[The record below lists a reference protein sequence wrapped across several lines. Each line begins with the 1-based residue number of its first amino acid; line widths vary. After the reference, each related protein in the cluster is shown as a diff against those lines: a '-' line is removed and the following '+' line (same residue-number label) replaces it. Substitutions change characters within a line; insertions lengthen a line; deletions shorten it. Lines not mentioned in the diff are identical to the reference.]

1 MSSIQLDLTPLDNA
15 IARLDEGWTR
25 YQRDVSDIQ
34 IRDGLIQ
41 RFEFTYEISH
51 KMLRR
56 FLELTSANPAEFDG
70 MAFQDMIRT
79 GNERGLLLGDWP
91 AWRKYREMRSR
102 TSHTYD
108 EEVAIEVVK
117 GIPAFLQEAAH
128 LLQRLR
134 AGIE

>member
-41 RFEFTYEISH
+41 RFKFTYEISH

-117 GIPAFLQEAAH
+117 GIPAFQREAAH

>member
-41 RFEFTYEISH
+41 RFKFTYEISH

-70 MAFQDMIRT
+70 MAFQDMIRM

-117 GIPAFLQEAAH
+117 GISAFQREAAH

>member
-1 MSSIQLDLTPLDNA
+1 MSERPVDLSFLQKA
-15 IARLDEGWTR
+15 IARLDAGLTR
-25 YQRDVSDIQ
+25 YRQDIHDEQ

-91 AWRKYREMRSR
+91 AWRKYREMRSKAN
-102 TSHTYD
+102 HTHD
-108 EEVAIEVVK
+108 EYVAMEVVK
-117 GIPAFLQEAAH
+117 DIPAFRQEASH
-128 LLQRLR
+128 LKKQLHNR
-134 AGIE
+134 IP

>member
-79 GNERGLLLGDWP
+79 GNERGLLLGAWP
-91 AWRKYREMRSR
+91 AWRKYREMRAR

>member
-56 FLELTSANPAEFDG
+56 FLELTSANTAEFDG

-117 GIPAFLQEAAH
+117 GIPAFQREAAH

>member
-1 MSSIQLDLTPLDNA
+1 MGPPQGKPRRDNA

-117 GIPAFLQEAAH
+117 GIPAFQREAAH

>member
-117 GIPAFLQEAAH
+117 GIPAFQREAAH

>member
-41 RFEFTYEISH
+41 RLEFTYEISH

-117 GIPAFLQEAAH
+117 GIPAFQREAAH